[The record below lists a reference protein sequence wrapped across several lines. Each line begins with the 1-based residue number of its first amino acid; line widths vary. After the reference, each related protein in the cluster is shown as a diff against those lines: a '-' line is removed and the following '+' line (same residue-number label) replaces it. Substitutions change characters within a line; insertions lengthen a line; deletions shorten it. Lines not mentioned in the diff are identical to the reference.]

1 MPASAP
7 PASPVPDRIPLAEPC
22 LTGNARRYLLDCL
35 DTGWVSSAGPYVER
49 FERALA
55 RYLGLP
61 HAVATASGT
70 AALHLALRAAG
81 IGPGHEVLVPTLTF
95 IATANAVAYTGA
107 RPVLVDVEPR
117 HAQMDP
123 ELVHHFLT
131 RHCRWQGGRLVNRHT
146 GRQVR
151 AILPVHLLGH
161 TAEMEPLAELARR
174 YELILIEDAAQA
186 LGALYQGR
194 PAGTWGH
201 AACFSFNGN
210 KLVTTG
216 GGGMV
221 VTRDPRLARRARH
234 LSTQAKADPVEYL
247 HDELGYNYRLPNL
260 LAALGCAQM
269 EELEEFLAAKR
280 TLAAAWRKA
289 LAELP
294 GLRPLEP
301 GPHTQSAWWLF
312 TVEVDPALC
321 GLDARG
327 LMRRLDARGIQTRPL
342 WQPLHLSPVHA
353 QCQAVVRGRAERLWQ
368 RCLSLPSS
376 VDLNPA
382 LVPKIAE
389 NIRECFAQS

>member
-1 MPASAP
+1 
-7 PASPVPDRIPLAEPC
+7 VPLAEPR

-55 RYLGLP
+55 HYLDLP

-81 IGPGHEVLVPTLTF
+81 IGPGQEVLVPTLTF
-95 IATANAVAYTGA
+95 IATANAVRYTGA
-107 RPVLVDVEPR
+107 RPVLVDAEPR

-131 RHCRWQGGRLVNRHT
+131 RHCRWHKGRLVNRQT
-146 GRQVR
+146 GRSVR
-151 AILPVHLLGH
+151 AIVPVHLLGH
-161 TAEMEPLAELARR
+161 TVEMEPIRELARR
-174 YELILIEDAAQA
+174 YELIVIEDAAQA
-186 LGALYQGR
+186 LGALYQDR
-194 PAGTWGH
+194 PAGTWGD

-210 KLVTTG
+210 KVITTG

-221 VTRDPRLARRARH
+221 VTRDPQLARRARH
-234 LSTQAKADPVEYL
+234 LSTQAKADAVEYV

-269 EELEEFLAAKR
+269 EELEDFLAAKR
-280 TLAAAWRKA
+280 ALAAAWRSA
-289 LAELP
+289 LADLP

-301 GPHTQSAWWLF
+301 SPHTHSSWWLF

-321 GLDARG
+321 GLDARR
-327 LMRRLDARGIQTRPL
+327 LMRRLAERGIQTRPL

-353 QCQAVVRGRAERLWQ
+353 DCQAVVRGRAERLWQ
-368 RCLSLPSS
+368 RGLSLPSS
-376 VDLNPA
+376 VGLDPA
-382 LVPKIAE
+382 LVPWIAE
-389 NIRECFAQS
+389 NIRECIAQA